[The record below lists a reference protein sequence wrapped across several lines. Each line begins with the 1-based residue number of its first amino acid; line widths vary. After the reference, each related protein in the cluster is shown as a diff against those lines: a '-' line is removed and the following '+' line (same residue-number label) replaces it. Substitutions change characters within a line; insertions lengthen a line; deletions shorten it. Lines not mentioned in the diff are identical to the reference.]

1 MVTDELFRS
10 LTADTKPV
18 ELERR
23 LLSHVSKRGSGGFD
37 ETFDR
42 DGAFFLC
49 SSSLS
54 VSRARC
60 YPSVSDF

>member
-10 LTADTKPV
+10 LNADTKPV

-23 LLSHVSKRGSGGFD
+23 LLSHVNKRGSGGFD

-49 SSSLS
+49 SSFFCLSLS
-54 VSRARC
+54 LSL
-60 YPSVSDF
+60 SLLSLF